1 MGMLTVHVPQTRQA
15 EHWICKNNLNGSG
28 LRKWIEL
35 FLFRLCH
42 GWWSAQ
48 TVNGRTKLEF
58 ACKYTDT
65 ITQSI
70 VLKCAV
76 CRTQKEIKSH
86 SECTHSIPPKSKTS
100 PSPTWSIASSIASSK
115 VCTSGTTSSSESM
128 SMTVL
133 PAFSWTLHALAAF
146 IVFLSKD
153 FSRSRLMA
161 TRSPSMEAAL
171 SKQLD
176 SGRSAWKRPRTCWR
190 TLQSGCRCSWSF
202 LKMRDSH
209 ACSFWTSTS
218 KFGSKPLWLFLNLPY
233 HFLPSSV
240 R

>member
-1 MGMLTVHVPQTRQA
+1 MGMLIVHVPQTRQA
-15 EHWICKNNLNGSG
+15 EHWICKFNLNGSG

-42 GWWSAQ
+42 GWWSAH
-48 TVNGRTKLEF
+48 TVNGRTKPEF
-58 ACKYTDT
+58 ACKYTGT

-76 CRTQKEIKSH
+76 CRTQKEIRSH

-128 SMTVL
+128 SMTVSASFQL
-133 PAFSWTLHALAAF
+133 NAPCPRCLHGFPFQRLLTLTFDGHPLTF
-146 IVFLSKD
+146 H
-153 FSRSRLMA
+153 
-161 TRSPSMEAAL
+161 
-171 SKQLD
+171 
-176 SGRSAWKRPRTCWR
+176 G
-190 TLQSGCRCSWSF
+190 G
-202 LKMRDSH
+202 
-209 ACSFWTSTS
+209 CSFQATWLRTISMKKTTRVLTNS
-218 KFGSKPLWLFLNLPY
+218 PIRLPLLLKL
-233 HFLPSSV
+233 LEDE

>member
-1 MGMLTVHVPQTRQA
+1 MGMLIVHAPQTRQA

-42 GWWSAQ
+42 GWNAH

-76 CRTQKEIKSH
+76 CRTQREIRSH

-115 VCTSGTTSSSESM
+115 VCTSGS
-128 SMTVL
+128 L
-133 PAFSWTLHALAAF
+133 LRCHQRRRAGLAAKCNSLEQSYF
-146 IVFLSKD
+146 SIVAHI
-153 FSRSRLMA
+153 RL
-161 TRSPSMEAAL
+161 
-171 SKQLD
+171 
-176 SGRSAWKRPRTCWR
+176 
-190 TLQSGCRCSWSF
+190 
-202 LKMRDSH
+202 
-209 ACSFWTSTS
+209 
-218 KFGSKPLWLFLNLPY
+218 
-233 HFLPSSV
+233 
-240 R
+240 